1 MLEIKRDYYL
11 CFKRT
16 GKFSCGRKIIKYKD
30 KKQKHCNNFYIDLYM
45 QFDNINKYNKV
56 ICYNYNYII
65 ALHTRPEDIVE
76 RLLYREIYKKKKN
89 IKLLFFT
96 TLSNS
101 SKINKYN
108 ENEMKNENDLI
119 TQKFQGSY
127 CKGSLQ
133 MSLSF
138 YWINEHCNNY
148 QYVIYHQADVYLN
161 IMELL
166 KFIELNDIE
175 LSGFILYKERRITNQ
190 NKLHYVPSSFYEK
203 KILPPYPRG
212 PLFIVNKKIIRL
224 ITNKIVNS
232 SKIIW
237 IDDMSI
243 GFIFLNKNISTTDF
257 RKLTVFYN
265 PSKSISLNSDF
276 ISNKT
281 FSWIKSW

>member
-1 MLEIKRDYYL
+1 MP
-11 CFKRT
+11 
-16 GKFSCGRKIIKYKD
+16 
-30 KKQKHCNNFYIDLYM
+30 
-45 QFDNINKYNKV
+45 FDNINKYNKV
-56 ICYNYNYII
+56 KCNNYKYIV

-76 RLLYREIYKKKKN
+76 RLLYREIYTKTKKD

-119 TQKFQGSY
+119 IQKFQGSY

-138 YWINEHCNNY
+138 YWINEHCDNY
-148 QYVIYHQADVYLN
+148 KYVIYHQADVYLN
-161 IMELL
+161 VMQLL
-166 KFIELNDIE
+166 KFIELNEIE
-175 LSGFILYKERRITNQ
+175 LSGFILYKEKRITNHNQ
-190 NKLHYVPSSFYEK
+190 LHYVPSSFYEK

-212 PLFIVNKKIIRL
+212 PLFIVNKRVIRL
-224 ITNKIVNS
+224 IMNKIANS

-243 GFIFLNKNISTTDF
+243 GFIILNKNISTTDF

-265 PSKSISLNSDF
+265 PSKSISLNCDF
-276 ISNKT
+276 ISNKIYFHGLT
-281 FSWIKSW
+281 VGEVFLLNMKMDKCENRLK